1 MLAGLKT
8 GQVQLLRRDDNGKV
22 TVSRNEQDIVGWS
35 ADEILRSFLNVPSP
49 TDLETLHSIERLQQ
63 LRQSDE
69 LTGEQAQELERLEET
84 VRHNLIGGPLAK
96 ELKELQT
103 ILSQAKSGYESAPKA
118 TNPPKTKRNA
128 RGNSSSHN
136 APK

>member
-1 MLAGLKT
+1 MK
-8 GQVQLLRRDDNGKV
+8 
-22 TVSRNEQDIVGWS
+22 SW
-35 ADEILRSFLNVPSP
+35 RSFLNVPSP

-103 ILSQAKSGYESAPKA
+103 ILRPS
-118 TNPPKTKRNA
+118 
-128 RGNSSSHN
+128 
-136 APK
+136 